1 MVNHYKMPLPA
12 SYLFLYNVF
21 MKNLPSTLPVF
32 PLNGVIYFPKT
43 NLPLNI
49 FEQRYLNLVDDAYN
63 KDKLM
68 GMVQSKKESES
79 VYQVGCLG
87 KISDYQKSKDGR
99 ILINL
104 TGISRFKILEEI
116 SNDKLYREFKVDYKD
131 FNEDNIETN
140 YPINT
145 KSLMDDTKKFFRK
158 NGLLLNWKEFEKLD
172 QSQKIN
178 TLAMIAPI
186 TSEEKQK
193 LLESISLKN
202 KVETLESI
210 ISFYLHETSFNNQTV
225 Q

>member
-12 SYLFLYNVF
+12 SYFFLYNKF

-32 PLNGVIYFPKT
+32 PLSGVIYFPKT

-49 FEQRYLNLVDDAYN
+49 FEQRYLNLVNDAYN
-63 KDKLM
+63 RDKLM
-68 GMVQSKKESES
+68 GMVQSKKESGS

-87 KISDYQKSKDGR
+87 KISDYQKSRDGR

-131 FNEDNIETN
+131 FNEDKISTDKL
-140 YPINT
+140 IDT
-145 KSLMDDTKKFFRK
+145 KSLMDNAKKFFKR

-172 QSQKIN
+172 QSQRIN

-186 TSEEKQK
+186 TNEEKQK

-210 ISFYLHETSFNNQTV
+210 ISFYLHETNFNNQTV